1 MAQPKRAGTAT
12 NVHQEVMSFRMVEL
26 QQVAEML
33 HIKKGGEG
41 ILTCV
46 TLARALRQKALF
58 ILVAS
63 SFPPPHCRA

>member
-41 ILTCV
+41 IMARV
-46 TLARALRQKALF
+46 TLAVSDSAGGNAV
-58 ILVAS
+58 LVAS